1 MLYGLFRRLFGADE
15 PAVIEYAASSRELR
29 KRVRV
34 RCEVQLYAV
43 ESTVALA
50 AASASA
56 SGLPASDIRGRDGSE
71 SGISPSETGVQ
82 TKKTIVKA
90 MLHVEN
96 VNDATGT
103 SCVVPITAK
112 PRRVRQLLRDYGV
125 GGGVEDVYGREIK
138 GALRTLVRMEGVMR
152 GGEGRGRERTAGR
165 TGKGGRVMI
174 E

>member
-1 MLYGLFRRLFGADE
+1 MLYALFRRLFGAAE
-15 PAVIEYAASSRELR
+15 PAVIEYAASSREMR

-43 ESTVALA
+43 ESTVALD

-56 SGLPASDIRGRDGSE
+56 PTSSFDGLGRDGSE
-71 SGISPSETGVQ
+71 SGISSSETGVQ
-82 TKKTIVKA
+82 TKKETKKTIVKA

-96 VNDATGT
+96 VNDAMGT

-125 GGGVEDVYGREIK
+125 GVGVEDVYGREIK
-138 GALRTLVRMEGVMR
+138 GALRTLGRMEGVMR
-152 GGEGRGRERTAGR
+152 GRGRTARR
-165 TGKGGRVMI
+165 TGKG
-174 E
+174 EE